1 MKPNAQT
8 VRLMLVDFYRSCV
21 ASALCRARQLKRDGR
36 LDLADTWFSEAA
48 YQKDNLV
55 WRAVP

>member
-1 MKPNAQT
+1 
-8 VRLMLVDFYRSCV
+8 MLVDFYRSCV

-55 WRAVP
+55 WRAVA